1 MASAVATQHVRS
13 CLKFA
18 SFDHDPDATS
28 ATIVTPD
35 AGTTLR
41 YWDMRDLTHFAV
53 LAMASTLTG
62 NGITK
67 LEIVASETTS
77 FSSVTVIKDSGTV
90 AADAVGDQVVEEC
103 SAEEI
108 AHLGEAA
115 GLNLRYV
122 AGRLTCQNSADEAV
136 VTYIGMPVRKYLN
149 LTPATTIA

>member
-1 MASAVATQHVRS
+1 MASAVATQCMRS
-13 CLKFA
+13 SLFMA
-18 SFDHDPDATS
+18 SYDHDPGATT
-28 ATIVTPD
+28 AVIVSPD
-35 AGTTLR
+35 GGTTKR
-41 YWDMRDLTHFAV
+41 YVDMRDFTNLAV
-53 LAMASTLTG
+53 VAMSSTLTG

-67 LEIVASETTS
+67 LEIVASETTA

-90 AADAVGDQVVEEC
+90 AADAVGDLVVEEC

-136 VTYIGMPVRKYLN
+136 VTYIGLPVRKCKD